1 MLSRIINAYGN
12 IFTCLKNWA
21 VKLDN
26 LGGPLVTYFFL
37 CISAFVFLYGGG
49 WTFTISNLVSD
60 PFSIIGYQFT
70 HGSFSHL
77 FGNSLFLLLFGPACE
92 KYLGHIKYAFLFL
105 ISGIVSAIGFT
116 LIFSSAQVVGA
127 SGAISGL
134 LAIFPFVQKRFYERI
149 GATIICVLYF
159 WLQVMAAVQDIK
171 APLFAQ
177 VAHLAHIFG
186 GVTGIAVF
194 AHYFKKEN
202 TGD

>member
-1 MLSRIINAYGN
+1 MLSKITNVFGN
-12 IFTCLKNWA
+12 TFIYCKNWA
-21 VKLDN
+21 VKLDR
-26 LGGPLVTYFFL
+26 LGGPLATYFFL
-37 CISAFVFLYGGG
+37 GISAFVFLYGGG
-49 WTFTISNLVSD
+49 WTFTISNLVRD

-70 HGSFSHL
+70 HGSFGHL

-134 LAIFPFVQKRFYERI
+134 LAIFPFVQKHFYERI
-149 GATIICVLYF
+149 GAATICILYF
-159 WLQVMAAVQDIK
+159 WLQLMATIQDIQL
-171 APLFAQ
+171 PLFAH
-177 VAHLAHIFG
+177 VAHLAHILG
-186 GVTGIAVF
+186 GAAGIAIF